1 MPTIEAVR
9 IDGERLRTLR
19 RERFLTRDELAEKS
33 GLARDHIGRLE
44 RGEIPGE
51 SRMRTI
57 RSLAEALD
65 VSPAELL
72 EN

>member
-9 IDGERLRTLR
+9 IDGERLRELR
-19 RERFLTRDELAEKS
+19 RSRFLTRDELAEKS
-33 GLARDHIGRLE
+33 GVARDHIGRLE

-57 RSLAEALD
+57 RALAEALD
-65 VSPAELL
+65 VPPADLL
-72 EN
+72 ED